1 MSERVKKNYANTLK
15 VLYRDRRIAYVRSD
29 DNPKKEVY
37 TSMAKKK
44 AKKKAA
50 KKKPAKK
57 KKAAKKKPAKK
68 KKAAKKKAKK
78 K

>member
-1 MSERVKKNYANTLK
+1 MWTFLLKCLKKDYANTTKL
-15 VLYRDRRIAYVRSD
+15 VYRVGRIAYVRSD

-57 KKAAKKKPAKK
+57 K
-68 KKAAKKKAKK
+68 AAKKKAKK